1 MPKKEVI
8 FTNPARK
15 LNKTLRKQE
24 AYQPEYVR
32 LGLEPGKPA
41 KVSSEDFQYAFNKRK
56 PFVTSSKGP
65 KETNLLPKTT
75 DKKDPLPRKYPP
87 QVKVSSGFNHEHTW
101 RPTAEFYDEETLSVE
116 QVDKEDLSWLDE
128 SVSTEELEAQEES
141 EKSASIKFDEV
152 KLENKKASKLPSK
165 TPLPTKVIKEEE
177 YEEEEYEEDEERE
190 IEEDYSVDS
199 VKNNQ
204 YCVIV
209 RGETVCISPSLE
221 EIEYTVENILF
232 NSLVEDDISVD
243 DIMVFKRLSVRAGVV
258 VKE

>member
-32 LGLEPGKPA
+32 LGLEPGKPR

-56 PFVTSSKGP
+56 ETS
-65 KETNLLPKTT
+65 LLSKTT

-116 QVDKEDLSWLDE
+116 QADKEDLFCLDE
-128 SVSTEELEAQEES
+128 YASTEELEAQEES
-141 EKSASIKFDEV
+141 EKSVPIKFDEV
-152 KLENKKASKLPSK
+152 KLENKKAPKLPSK
-165 TPLPTKVIKEEE
+165 TTLPTKVVK
-177 YEEEEYEEDEERE
+177 EEEYEEDEEKE

-209 RGETVCISPSLE
+209 RGEIVCISPSLE

-232 NSLVEDDISVD
+232 NSLAEDDISVD